1 MKMDITAGMQ
11 DMFQAEGAYLISE
24 EDIKRRK
31 QERHYTMLSELQ
43 DMARQLPMNFQQ
55 LLPYTTLSNLALS
68 LLDGTVFEIVQHLS
82 EIQQMMER
90 KLMEQRARLHN
101 SHKSQKYQMQ
111 KRHQAAM
118 QDCQSKPHNIPR
130 TKIANEKEK
139 EALDKKMS
147 EEQKRMDERILI
159 ELDTC
164 AAEQQTTLE
173 KAGVPGFQRTHD
185 SKESRL
191 QMYILE
197 FITKLH
203 RMETAESVS

>member
-1 MKMDITAGMQ
+1 
-11 DMFQAEGAYLISE
+11 
-24 EDIKRRK
+24 
-31 QERHYTMLSELQ
+31 
-43 DMARQLPMNFQQ
+43 
-55 LLPYTTLSNLALS
+55 
-68 LLDGTVFEIVQHLS
+68 
-82 EIQQMMER
+82 
-90 KLMEQRARLHN
+90 
-101 SHKSQKYQMQ
+101 
-111 KRHQAAM
+111 M

-164 AAEQQTTLE
+164 AAEQQTTFE

>member
-1 MKMDITAGMQ
+1 MDPRDAGQ
-11 DMFQAEGAYLISE
+11 ESFQEGAYMISE
-24 EDIKRRK
+24 VDIKRQK
-31 QERHYTMLSELQ
+31 QERHYTMLSQLQ
-43 DMARQLPMNFQQ
+43 DMARQIPMNFQQ
-55 LLPYTTLSNLALS
+55 RLPYTTISNLALS

-90 KLMEQRARLHN
+90 KLMEQRARLHS

-111 KRHQAAM
+111 KKHQVAI
-118 QDCQSKPHNIPR
+118 QDSQSRPHNIPR
-130 TKIANEKEK
+130 IKATNEKEK
-139 EALDKKMS
+139 EALDKKIF
-147 EEQKRMDERILI
+147 EEAKRMDERILI

-173 KAGVPGFQRTHD
+173 KAGVPGFRRTHD
-185 SKESRL
+185 STECKL

-203 RMETAESVS
+203 RMEMAETGS